1 MEKGAEAVR
10 VASDEVLALAHVARQ
25 SAEQGRL
32 DDARMLLEGLIALE
46 PRFAYLQTCLGCVY
60 MRMGR
65 NDEALVWFEDALAL
79 DPKDVAAHTYAG
91 ELRLERGETALA
103 VTHLESAIGLD
114 PDGRNAFANRA
125 RTLRLTVPPEGQA
138 KLPRGNA

>member
-1 MEKGAEAVR
+1 MEKVAEAVR
-10 VASDEVLALAHVARQ
+10 VASDEVLALANVARQ

-46 PRFAYLQTCLGCVY
+46 PRFAYLGTCLGCVY

-65 NDEALVWFEDALAL
+65 NDEALVQFEDALHL

-91 ELRLERGETALA
+91 ELRLERGEKPAGL
-103 VTHLESAIGLD
+103 THLEAAIALD

-125 RTLRLTVPPEGQA
+125 RTLRLTAAGA
-138 KLPRGNA
+138 GTGG